1 MLNKSE
7 LEDILKRTVKIAPFF
22 KDANKRDFIRQKNQ
36 KQTKKLDRGYGS
48 DGKGKPDDQIRQ
60 ASTRW
65 KQRTN

>member
-7 LEDILKRTVKIAPFF
+7 LEDIFKRTVKIAPFF

-48 DGKGKPDDQIRQ
+48 DGKGTCHQ
-60 ASTRW
+60 A
-65 KQRTN
+65 